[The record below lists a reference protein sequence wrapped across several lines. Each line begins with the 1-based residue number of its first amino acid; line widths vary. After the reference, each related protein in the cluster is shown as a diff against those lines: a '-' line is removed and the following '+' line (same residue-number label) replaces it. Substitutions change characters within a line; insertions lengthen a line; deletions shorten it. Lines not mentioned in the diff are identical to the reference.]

1 MSTSAVPEICGS
13 TVTAPGQPATHLPIP
28 TMTVM
33 PNPIAFRGQASIP
46 YGMATIASS
55 AMGMIS
61 RLTMGAASRLA
72 ISPYSVMRWK

>member
-28 TMTVM
+28 IMTVM
-33 PNPIAFRGQASIP
+33 PNPIAFSGQASIP
-46 YGMATIASS
+46 NGIATRASS

-61 RLTMGAASRLA
+61 GPTMGAASRLA
-72 ISPYSVMRWK
+72 ISPYSVMR